1 VKVFSNPTTDFV
13 NISLSKSNNNYS
25 YQLYSIDGQLIE
37 ENNSINENSIK
48 LNLSDYNAG
57 V

>member
-1 VKVFSNPTTDFV
+1 MKVFSNPTTDFV